1 MPTTEHDV
9 LVDMFRDNPPLA
21 PHLVEK
27 LFGLNVPGYKEVCVG
42 DSTLNQTKSVEFRA
56 DLALELRDAQQDAVL
71 SIILEVQRDDDPGK
85 KWSWPVYATAQRSRK
100 RCPTIV
106 LVVAT
111 DTKVAEW
118 AAKPID
124 VGLGLTVMR
133 PLVLGPSLIPVITD
147 PEVAERE
154 PELAVLSAL
163 SHADGEFGTQVVQT
177 LVQALVQSKHEHLTL
192 YLTLVYDHVR
202 AHLKRAIEVMIME
215 QKAQDKILVTPP
227 FMQALLDEGAI
238 INSRSTLLR
247 LLNRAGIELTEEQRG
262 HITTCTDPRTF
273 ERWTDNII
281 GAKTA
286 ADVFGAD

>member
-1 MPTTEHDV
+1 MPTTEHDA

-27 LFGLNVPGYKEVCVG
+27 LFGVNVPAYKEVCVG
-42 DSTLNQTKSVEFRA
+42 DSALNQTKSVEFRA

-133 PLVLGPSLIPVITD
+133 PLVLGPSMIPVITD
-147 PEVAERE
+147 PEVAEHE

-163 SHADGEFGTQVVQT
+163 SHGDGEFGPQVVQT
-177 LVQALVQSKHEHLTL
+177 LVHALMQSQHEHLTL
-192 YLTLVYDHVR
+192 YLALVYNHVR

-215 QKAQDKILVTPP
+215 QKAQDKIIVMPP
-227 FMQALLDEGAI
+227 FMQALIDDGAI
-238 INSRSTLLR
+238 KNSRSTLLR
-247 LLNRAGIELTEEQRG
+247 QLKRAGIELTNAQRTR
-262 HITTCTDPRTF
+262 IETCSDLSLF

-286 ADVFGAD
+286 ADVFGTD